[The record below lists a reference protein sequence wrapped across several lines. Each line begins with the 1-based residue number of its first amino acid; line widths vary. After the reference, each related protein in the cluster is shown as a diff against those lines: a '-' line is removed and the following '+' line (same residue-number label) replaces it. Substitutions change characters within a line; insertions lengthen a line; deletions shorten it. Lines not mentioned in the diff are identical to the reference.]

1 MQLRYFLAASAAALS
16 IASVVAVPASAQQ
29 ITSGIDGTVSDASGN
44 AISNATITV
53 TDTRTGSERVLTSDG
68 SGGFRVGNLVTGGPY
83 VVTVKA
89 NGFEGQTVENVSIN
103 LQGNTSFAFELA
115 SSDSN
120 DVIVVSGSRANVS
133 QRAVGPGTSYNL
145 ETLEGF
151 PSITRDVRDIIR
163 LDPRVSLD
171 RDNEVDRISCL
182 GGNDRGNTFTVDG
195 VVQADVFGLNG
206 TPFAARNALP
216 LPFDVIRETSV
227 EFAPFDVEYSDFT
240 GCAVN
245 VVTKSGQ
252 NKFHGS
258 AFFTFTNQDL
268 RGDTAGEAASI
279 VAPFKEKRW
288 GATLGGPIIKD
299 RLFFYAG
306 YEETDDA
313 DANEFGPAGAGFAN
327 SANFVTQA
335 QFDRFAQIARDVY
348 GQDTGG
354 YPTSLPQ
361 SSVRYFGRLDAFITD
376 GQRLELSY
384 QRLEENNVESD
395 FGTSNLT
402 GLNSFEAE
410 GTISDYYSA
419 RLYSDW
425 TDRISTE
432 LRLSR
437 AEVGDVQGPVGGGEA
452 QSDSPIVRL
461 AVAVPTVAG
470 QTTQVGLLSTGP
482 GIFRSANQLD
492 TKVDQAR
499 FVMNLDADD
508 HQIKIGAEYN
518 DLEVF
523 NLFAVNATGTL
534 FFSSLDNFEKGILSD
549 GSTTFA
555 NNAQILSGASVGAEI
570 NATPTGDINEAA
582 ARFSRQIYSFFAQ
595 DDWQATDRLSVTAG
609 VRVQLYDG
617 DAPRANPTFLARYGF
632 SNASPFSRID
642 PVVLPRFSAT
652 YDFDDAGIFN
662 RSKLTGGVG
671 IFAGGDPVVYFSN
684 AFSNNGFSTGFG
696 ALNNATCAAVN
707 APAGPVDVVVGGQFT
722 GFPDCARQAGSDQAA
737 RGLADLQSTDPNF
750 KNPTVLRANLGLET
764 NLGDG
769 DGFFSG
775 WNLKLD
781 YIYSKFRNTLNFVDL
796 SQIPNPALG
805 LSGFTVDGRPI
816 YRAIDPTATGCTAQL
831 QGTGGTP
838 PVYTGV
844 TAACF
849 ATSRDDEIQL
859 TNGPSYS
866 SHVASFALSKRF
878 DRGMFTDG
886 GSLNIALGYAFT
898 DSNDARNNSSATATS
913 SYDIT
918 AAFDRQAPDVST
930 ALTESR
936 HNFTLALNLKEQ
948 FFGEYDTSMGLF
960 FSARSGRPYS
970 LTFNNGAVFNDSASG
985 IDNALLYIPTGITDP
1000 NISPTSNAAAVTSLL
1015 NYLGTTNCKFTPG
1028 QSIKRNSCVNDTVF
1042 DLDLRFSQE
1051 LPGPGRLFGVEDKF
1065 ELFADFDNFLNFID
1079 SSENV
1084 FRRRGGSAGLVTL
1097 VDGGVDTQ
1105 GRYIISNFNP
1115 DDDNSIGFSSSVWRI
1130 QLGVRYKF

>member
-44 AISNATITV
+44 AISNATVTI

-89 NGFEGQTVENVSIN
+89 DGFEGQTVENVSIN

-115 SSDSN
+115 SSDSG

-335 QFDRFAQIARDVY
+335 QFDRFAQIAKDVY

-376 GQRLELSY
+376 GQRLEMTY

-410 GTISDYYSA
+410 GTISDYYSV

-425 TDRISTE
+425 NDRISTE

-461 AVAVPTVAG
+461 AVAVPTVTG

-499 FVMNLDADD
+499 FVMNLDAND

-534 FFSSLDNFEKGILSD
+534 FFSSLDNFEQGILSD
-549 GSTTFA
+549 GTVTGA
-555 NNAQILSGASVGAEI
+555 NNAQILSGASVGAEV
-570 NATPTGDINEAA
+570 NATPSGDINEAA
-582 ARFSRQIYSFFAQ
+582 AKFSRQIYSFFAQ

-609 VRVQLYDG
+609 VRIQLYDG

-632 SNASPFSRID
+632 TNANPFSRIN
-642 PVVLPRFSAT
+642 PVILPRFSAT

-696 ALNNATCAAVN
+696 ALNNTTCAAVN
-707 APAGPVDVVVGGQFT
+707 APAGPVDVVVGGQFA

-737 RGLADLQSTDPNF
+737 RGLADLQSTVPNF
-750 KNPTVLRANLGLET
+750 KNPTVLRANLGFET

-769 DGFFSG
+769 EGFFSG

-816 YRAIDPTATGCTAQL
+816 YRAIDPTATGCAAQL

-849 ATSRDDEIQL
+849 ATGRDDEIQL

-866 SHVASFALSKRF
+866 SHVASIALSKRF
-878 DRGMFTDG
+878 DSGMFTDG

-948 FFGEYDTSMGLF
+948 FFGDYDTSMGLF

-985 IDNALLYIPTGITDP
+985 VDNALLYVPTGITDP

-1051 LPGPGRLFGVEDKF
+1051 LPGPGRLFGVEDKL

-1130 QLGVRYKF
+1130 QFGVRYKF

>member
-16 IASVVAVPASAQQ
+16 IASVVAVPAFAQQ

-44 AISNATITV
+44 AISNATVTI
-53 TDTRTGSERVLTSDG
+53 TDTRTGSERVLTSDNN
-68 SGGFRVGNLVTGGPY
+68 GGFRVGNLVTGGPY
-83 VVTVKA
+83 FVTVTA
-89 NGFEGQTVENVSIN
+89 DGFEGQTVENVSIN

-115 SSDSN
+115 SSNSG

-268 RGDTAGEAASI
+268 RGDTAGDASSI

-313 DANEFGPAGAGFAN
+313 DANEFGPAGSGFAN

-335 QFDRFAQIARDVY
+335 QFDRFAQIAKDVY

-376 GQRLELSY
+376 GQRLEMTY

-410 GTISDYYSA
+410 GTISDYYSV

-425 TDRISTE
+425 NDRISTE

-534 FFSSLDNFEKGILSD
+534 FFSSLDNFEQGILSD
-549 GSTTFA
+549 GSVTGA
-555 NNAQILSGASVGAEI
+555 NNSQILSGASVGAEI
-570 NATPTGDINEAA
+570 NATPSGDINEAA
-582 ARFSRQIYSFFAQ
+582 AKFSRQIYSFFAQ

-609 VRVQLYDG
+609 VRIQLYDG

-632 SNASPFSRID
+632 TNANPFSRIN
-642 PVVLPRFSAT
+642 PVILPRFSAT

-696 ALNNATCAAVN
+696 ALNNTTCAAVN
-707 APAGPVDVVVGGQFT
+707 APAGPVDVVVGGQFA

-750 KNPTVLRANLGLET
+750 KNPTVLRANLGFET

-769 DGFFSG
+769 EGFFSG

-796 SQIPNPALG
+796 SQTPNPALG

-844 TAACF
+844 SAACF

-948 FFGEYDTSMGLF
+948 FFGKYDTSMGLF

-985 IDNALLYIPTGITDP
+985 VDNALLYVPTGITDP

-1051 LPGPGRLFGVEDKF
+1051 LPGPGRLFGVEDKL

>member
-16 IASVVAVPASAQQ
+16 IASVVAVPAYAQQ

-44 AISNATITV
+44 AISNAAVTV

-89 NGFEGQTVENVSIN
+89 DGFEGQTVENVSIN

-115 SSDSN
+115 SSDSG

-258 AFFTFTNQDL
+258 AFFTFTNEDL

-288 GATLGGPIIKD
+288 GATLGGPIIQD

-335 QFDRFAQIARDVY
+335 QFDRFAQIANDVY

-376 GQRLELSY
+376 GQRLEMTY

-410 GTISDYYSA
+410 GTISDYYSV

-452 QSDSPIVRL
+452 QSGSPIVRL

-470 QTTQVGLLSTGP
+470 QTSQVGLLSTGP

-534 FFSSLDNFEKGILSD
+534 FFSSLDNFEQGILSD

-555 NNAQILSGASVGAEI
+555 NNAQVLSGASVGAEI

-582 ARFSRQIYSFFAQ
+582 ALFSRQIYSFFAQ

-609 VRVQLYDG
+609 VRIQLYDG

-632 SNASPFSRID
+632 TNANPFSRID
-642 PVVLPRFSAT
+642 PVILPRFSAT
-652 YDFDDAGIFN
+652 YDFDDAGFFN

-707 APAGPVDVVVGGQFT
+707 APAGPVDVVVGGQFA

-750 KNPTVLRANLGLET
+750 KNPTVLRANLGFET
-764 NLGDG
+764 NLRDG
-769 DGFFSG
+769 EGFFSG

-838 PVYTGV
+838 PVFTGV
-844 TAACF
+844 SAACF

-898 DSNDARNNSSATATS
+898 DSNDARNNGSATATS

-970 LTFNNGAVFNDSASG
+970 LTFNNGAIFNDSASG
-985 IDNALLYIPTGITDP
+985 VDNALLYIPTGITDP

-1015 NYLGTTNCKFTPG
+1015 NYLDTTNCKFTPG

-1051 LPGPGRLFGVEDKF
+1051 LPGPGRLFGVEDKL